1 MVRTRRDS
9 SLTTHKKYRGSR
21 SGPTLSLFFLLLI
34 LIPSFVAALDSQESL
49 FTATPIPFWQTSGS
63 ANVEFDTD
71 GYVNIS
77 SVAGSWLTGWT
88 YRKSHTMIGAA
99 NANSNYQIKV
109 NVTRST
115 GTDSGEKVF
124 VGTKCQ
130 TDFDDIRFTDNDGI
144 TLLDYWRETYSAN
157 YAIFWIE
164 VKDSL
169 TSNAIIYI
177 YYGNAGVST
186 TSSGT
191 NTFIFFDDFESYPF
205 TSWTHVGSYWTISTQ
220 HKMGSFAAYG
230 DSGAVTANRQ
240 LNKSLA
246 NINYGIMIH
255 SWARYQSLSAGVSY
269 THFISLKGALGYLV
283 AKTLNDVG
291 TYASATWYYYELN
304 TIAIDTWYEIE
315 TAWDKGNNS
324 FKFRRDGGSWGTEYP
339 AKWDNGTTVTNFN
352 IVSSWVSDTA
362 NRDNWMDDYY
372 IRKYVDAEPS
382 HSTWG
387 SESTY
392 SLIVCDAEIK
402 IPVPKNKDLS
412 FDIAYDFNQTF
423 NAVQNA
429 TSVISLLKGTTTFGN
444 LTLELD
450 TLIASTASQSGT
462 FAPTS
467 HIKIEV
473 KYSLGQLRF
482 ITYAARYDT
491 TLKAF
496 SAPMNT
502 KNFEY
507 FVFAVDGLIGSCQI
521 VALKGDI
528 NYMPI
533 QTSALTVSPYGSHSF
548 GHDYIEAGAVS
559 VTQKCN
565 QTMFVPAF
573 QFIRSE
579 MLLDVSI
586 TGLGAGD
593 TIEFTQALSIDFFY
607 INGTKLLTMYGYF
620 HIHDTNNG
628 DTLIQVWGEIGCK
641 FSNGTYAYYS
651 NIYIP
656 ILDIGDVDIRLNGKL
671 AIWRTQE
678 NHIGLGYFS
687 VPYWNDWPSTYEGNL
702 STYITDFEIENYQA
716 NMTWYSNI
724 ATTGLNT
731 QVIEIIFSANEYSYS
746 NLAGVSQPHF
756 STNWWDSIPIVGWI
770 INGFLFVAG
779 IIING
784 LAIAFG
790 AIISG
795 LSIILGPI
803 ISAVGAIIVA
813 ALSGLSAIL
822 SGILGAILTAVGALA
837 GAVWALFTGAID
849 LIIAGITGLA
859 VAIGDYI
866 SVVIVPALVAGL
878 LTLVTALIGLVIWIV
893 DALGALFGITD
904 LSGTLINLGIAFVS
918 AAQSAIRMAGI
929 VINTIVTVLASI
941 LDFLSTYG
949 LMFLGI
955 AGLIFVFD
963 FVSAFLTTMKQ
974 GEVSYLEDFASRW
987 GGALK
992 KIFDIMWS
1000 VVGTVINFI
1009 GGIIP

>member
-1 MVRTRRDS
+1 
-9 SLTTHKKYRGSR
+9 
-21 SGPTLSLFFLLLI
+21 
-34 LIPSFVAALDSQESL
+34 L

-283 AKTLNDVG
+283 AKTSNDVG

-339 AKWDNGTTVTNFN
+339 AKWDNGTTVTNFD

-392 SLIVCDAEIK
+392 GPIVCDAEIK

-548 GHDYIEAGAVS
+548 GSDIVEAGAVS
-559 VTQKCN
+559 VTQSTN
-565 QTMFVPAF
+565 ETMFVPAF
-573 QFIRSE
+573 QFVRTFMIYDLEVSGYTNIDT
-579 MLLDVSI
+579 LD
-586 TGLGAGD
+586 
-593 TIEFTQALSIDFFY
+593 FRMCLSVNFY
-607 INGTKLLTMYGYF
+607 HINGTLMLTMYGYF
-620 HIHDTNNG
+620 YLQDLGATAYKG
-628 DTLIQVWGEIGCK
+628 GEIVVK
-641 FSNGTYAYYS
+641 FSNGTYLYRTSS
-651 NIYIP
+651 NN
-656 ILDIGDVDIRLNGKL
+656 ILYDINAFDFSFAGKL

-678 NHIGLGYFS
+678 NHLGIGYYATNTIPTL
-687 VPYWNDWPSTYEGNL
+687 PIWNNEPSSEYNL
-702 STYITDFEIENYQA
+702 TTYITPFAIDNYQA
-716 NMTWYSNI
+716 NITYYTKI
-724 ATTGLNT
+724 LTVGLESTNV
-731 QVIEIIFSANEYSYS
+731 QSLFSANEYSYG

-822 SGILGAILTAVGALA
+822 SGILDAILTAVGALA